1 MRCNCTLTGDSLTL
15 LRRPHVNGAL
25 QPWKKRTRRSYTTCR
40 GNIRGRF
47 PNWWRSERGCWLR
60 RRPPRSLVICENVLK
75 TAGWL
80 SDTTC
85 IELAKKNDG
94 DADLLWQTLS
104 RARDAVWCSAGHL
117 PYLSRLT
124 YFASVILRE
133 LSEWAAPDI
142 VSNFM
147 PAAVALCSLQLLTFN
162 EVINS
167 FFVIR
172 WLWVDLNHIWKQ
184 TRKPLVLFWFH
195 VLLFCFCFFEESW
208 PRKKILKC
216 VWLFLSM

>member
-1 MRCNCTLTGDSLTL
+1 MPCNCTLTGDSLTL

-25 QPWKKRTRRSYTTCR
+25 QPWKKRTRRSYMTCR

-60 RRPPRSLVICENVLK
+60 RRPPQSLVICENVCQIYKCFKNSRL
-75 TAGWL
+75 TQRNRG
-80 SDTTC
+80 TTC
-85 IELAKKNDG
+85 IEPAEKNDS
-94 DADLLWQTLS
+94 DADLLWQTFS
-104 RARDAVWCSAGHL
+104 RARDADWCSAGHL

-124 YFASVILRE
+124 YFPSVILRE

-162 EVINS
+162 EVVNS

-172 WLWVDLNHIWKQ
+172 WLWVDLNHIWKKR
-184 TRKPLVLFWFH
+184 RKPLVLFWFL
-195 VLLFCFCFFEESW
+195 VLFF
-208 PRKKILKC
+208 IF
-216 VWLFLSM
+216 VF